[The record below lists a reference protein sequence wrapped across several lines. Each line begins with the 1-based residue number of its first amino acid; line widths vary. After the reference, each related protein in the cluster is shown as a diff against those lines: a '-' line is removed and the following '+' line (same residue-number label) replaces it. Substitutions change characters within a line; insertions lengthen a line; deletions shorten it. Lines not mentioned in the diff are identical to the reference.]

1 MNVAG
6 IGSRT
11 FSAFG
16 TAASGMGTY
25 KLWLD
30 AVADNI
36 SNVNT
41 VRRTDEPAFQER
53 FVSVAANEGGEMGV
67 GSGVHVT
74 GVQFGSSQ
82 GILAYDPENPLADE
96 QGMVRKPDI
105 DLSSQMVHL
114 IEAQRGYQ
122 ANASV
127 FERARS
133 AYEATLTIGR
143 G

>member
-1 MNVAG
+1 MRVDG

-11 FSAFG
+11 FSTFG
-16 TAASGMGTY
+16 VSASGMGTY

-53 FVSVAANEGGEMGV
+53 FVSVAAAEGGEMGV
-67 GSGVHVT
+67 GTGVRVT
-74 GVQFGSSQ
+74 GVEWGSTEGVLS
-82 GILAYDPENPLADE
+82 YEPNHPLADE

-105 DLSSQMVHL
+105 DLSEQMVYL

-127 FERARS
+127 FERARA

-143 G
+143 